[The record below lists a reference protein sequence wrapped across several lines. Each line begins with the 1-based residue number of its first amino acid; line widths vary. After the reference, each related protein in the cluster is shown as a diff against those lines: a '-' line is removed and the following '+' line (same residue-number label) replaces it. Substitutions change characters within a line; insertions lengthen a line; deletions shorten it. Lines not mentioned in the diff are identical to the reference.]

1 MAGFADF
8 VGILHPTDV
17 EKQDMAQKL
26 LDHTKYLFPEMKWEK
41 IGTPWIGFRPMTPD
55 NFPYVGKDL
64 HWKKLY
70 LNCGHGSNGWTTS
83 AGTSSFLAQSVRLS
97 GA

>member
-1 MAGFADF
+1 M
-8 VGILHPTDV
+8 
-17 EKQDMAQKL
+17 QDMAQKL

-41 IGTPWIGFRPMTPD
+41 IGKPWIGFRPMTPD

-64 HWKKLY
+64 HWKNLY

-83 AGTSSFLAQSVRLS
+83 AGTSSFLTQSVRLS